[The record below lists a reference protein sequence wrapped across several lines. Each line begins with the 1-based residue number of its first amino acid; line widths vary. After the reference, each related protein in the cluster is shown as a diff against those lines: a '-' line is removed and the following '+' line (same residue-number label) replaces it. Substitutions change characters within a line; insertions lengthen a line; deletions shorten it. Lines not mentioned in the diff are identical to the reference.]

1 MWAIWNQRLARALSA
16 SLSVFSGLKS
26 SLSDPTCLPPPYHQK
41 LHHQNPSI
49 FSSKVFNDFINGVL
63 LPFSCYSGSLSI
75 IEQFHSCFICFWSLL
90 FFFFGVAWFEQ
101 KLFVG
106 DVSCD
111 VCEANESS
119 DGEKGEDWSE
129 NCLSSDEY
137 TSWQCSRYGEE
148 EAFESSSCRSSFSS
162 YWLHACPL
170 RYLLC
175 SSWVRLLL
183 IPLCHDLWLF

>member
-1 MWAIWNQRLARALSA
+1 MTSSMA
-16 SLSVFSGLKS
+16 SS
-26 SLSDPTCLPPPYHQK
+26 SLSPATQVHSRSL
-41 LHHQNPSI
+41 NS
-49 FSSKVFNDFINGVL
+49 FILVSYVSDL
-63 LPFSCYSGSLSI
+63 Y
-75 IEQFHSCFICFWSLL
+75 L

-137 TSWQCSRYGEE
+137 TS
-148 EAFESSSCRSSFSS
+148 
-162 YWLHACPL
+162 
-170 RYLLC
+170 
-175 SSWVRLLL
+175 
-183 IPLCHDLWLF
+183 